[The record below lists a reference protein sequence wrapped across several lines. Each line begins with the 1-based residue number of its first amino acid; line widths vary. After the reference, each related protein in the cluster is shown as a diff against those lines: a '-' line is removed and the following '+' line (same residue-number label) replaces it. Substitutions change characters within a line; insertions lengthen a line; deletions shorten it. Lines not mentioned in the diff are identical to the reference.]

1 MVGTSD
7 EFFRM
12 SNKTSV
18 SKKDGVSVEN
28 VSKSRLLKR
37 TSSCFMHLV

>member
-18 SKKDGVSVEN
+18 SKKDGISLEN
-28 VSKSRLLKR
+28 LSKSRLLKQA
-37 TSSCFMHLV
+37 SSYFMPSV